1 MKTLIELY
9 DERPI
14 ENVLATE
21 TFRPEETVIIC
32 PPEVDANLA
41 LKKSLEKYF
50 AHRNCPVKLSFL
62 PTSLL
67 DAQQIGKRLQKVLET
82 HDDCAIDIAGG
93 TDAALFA
100 AGTVAGETP
109 VFTYSR
115 KKNAFFEIKNAPY
128 ARSLPCSVHLDAE
141 SCFLMAGGT
150 LLQGRAD
157 NSTLRDYL
165 PAAEKLFAVFSEF
178 RRIWQRQISYIQRV
192 SSSEPGELS
201 VCAPLTAKADHG
213 NVTADP
219 QLFKAL
225 AEAGLILDL
234 AITQEEI
241 RFSFPDET
249 IRFWLRDIGSVLE
262 LQVYRACLAAEC
274 FDDVV
279 MSAVVNWEGGSN
291 QRDGV
296 TNEIDVMAVRGVQP
310 VFISCKTS
318 EIKTEALNE
327 LSVLRDR
334 FGGKGSR
341 AIIVTSTTVSE
352 EDSPMRRRADE
363 LNIEVIEWNELPLQ
377 HLVNRLRMRPVG

>member
-32 PPEVDANLA
+32 PPEVDANQA

-141 SCFLMAGGT
+141 SCFLMAGT
-150 LLQGRAD
+150 ID
-157 NSTLRDYL
+157 
-165 PAAEKLFAVFSEF
+165 AVFEKAKSS
-178 RRIWQRQISYIQRV
+178 RQ
-192 SSSEPGELS
+192 
-201 VCAPLTAKADHG
+201 
-213 NVTADP
+213 
-219 QLFKAL
+219 
-225 AEAGLILDL
+225 
-234 AITQEEI
+234 
-241 RFSFPDET
+241 
-249 IRFWLRDIGSVLE
+249 
-262 LQVYRACLAAEC
+262 
-274 FDDVV
+274 
-279 MSAVVNWEGGSN
+279 
-291 QRDGV
+291 
-296 TNEIDVMAVRGVQP
+296 
-310 VFISCKTS
+310 
-318 EIKTEALNE
+318 
-327 LSVLRDR
+327 
-334 FGGKGSR
+334 
-341 AIIVTSTTVSE
+341 
-352 EDSPMRRRADE
+352 
-363 LNIEVIEWNELPLQ
+363 
-377 HLVNRLRMRPVG
+377 

>member
-32 PPEVDANLA
+32 PPEVDANRA
-41 LKKSLEKYF
+41 LKRSLEKYF
-50 AHRNCPVKLSFL
+50 AHRNCPVKLTFL

-67 DAQQIGKRLQKVLET
+67 DSQKIGKRLLQVLET

-100 AGTVAGETP
+100 AGSVAGDTP

-115 KKNAFFEIKNAPY
+115 KKNAFFDIKNAAF
-128 ARSLPCSVHLDAE
+128 ARDLPCSVRLDAE

-150 LLQGRAD
+150 LLKGRAD
-157 NSTLRDYL
+157 NSRLREYL
-165 PAAEKLFAVFSEF
+165 PAVEKLFRVFSRF
-178 RRIWQRQISYIQRV
+178 RREWQRQISYVQRV
-192 SSSEPGELS
+192 SSSEPGVLS
-201 VCAPLTAKADHG
+201 VCAPRTAKADHG
-213 NVTADP
+213 TVTANP
-219 QLFKAL
+219 QLFEAL
-225 AEAGLILDL
+225 AEEGLILDL
-234 AITQEEI
+234 EIERDEI
-241 RFSFPDET
+241 RFEFPDET

-279 MSAVVNWEGGSN
+279 LSAVVNWEGGAS

-327 LSVLRDR
+327 LAILRDR

-341 AIIVTSTTVSE
+341 AIIVTSSTVSD

-363 LNIEVIEWNELPLQ
+363 LNIEVIEWRELALDQ
-377 HLVNRLRMRPVG
+377 LVKRLRMQPAG

>member
-128 ARSLPCSVHLDAE
+128 ARSLPSSVHLDAE

-178 RRIWQRQISYIQRV
+178 RRIWQRQ
-192 SSSEPGELS
+192 
-201 VCAPLTAKADHG
+201 
-213 NVTADP
+213 
-219 QLFKAL
+219 
-225 AEAGLILDL
+225 
-234 AITQEEI
+234 
-241 RFSFPDET
+241 
-249 IRFWLRDIGSVLE
+249 
-262 LQVYRACLAAEC
+262 
-274 FDDVV
+274 
-279 MSAVVNWEGGSN
+279 
-291 QRDGV
+291 
-296 TNEIDVMAVRGVQP
+296 
-310 VFISCKTS
+310 
-318 EIKTEALNE
+318 
-327 LSVLRDR
+327 
-334 FGGKGSR
+334 
-341 AIIVTSTTVSE
+341 
-352 EDSPMRRRADE
+352 RRSKS
-363 LNIEVIEWNELPLQ
+363 
-377 HLVNRLRMRPVG
+377 

>member
-32 PPEVDANLA
+32 PPEVDANQA

-279 MSAVVNWEGGSN
+279 MSAVVNWDGGSN

-363 LNIEVIEWNELPLQ
+363 LNIEVIEWNELPLE